1 MKGPTMAKTTRKN
14 TRKTTTKK
22 AVAKIMT
29 KTTVPEV
36 VTPEPPIPEEST
48 MGRYFQF
55 RIQHGQN
62 LMFAENGPK
71 GMGLTDQQLAVL
83 WNVNWP
89 NRKVTYSPFHITGAR
104 RDYNKGKHGM
114 ASSSGAKIGKWMV
127 NKDTNE
133 YTYKEA

>member
-1 MKGPTMAKTTRKN
+1 MAKTTRRPT
-14 TRKTTTKK
+14 TRKAATKK
-22 AVAKIMT
+22 AVAKRTT

-36 VTPEPPIPEEST
+36 VTPEPPIPDEST

-62 LMFAENGPK
+62 LMFAENGPE
-71 GMGLTDQQLAVL
+71 GMKLTDEQLAVL

-89 NRKVTYSPFHITGAR
+89 NRKVTYKPFHITGAR

-114 ASSSGAKIGKWMV
+114 ASSSGTKIGKWMV

-133 YTYKEA
+133 STYKEA